1 MTHTRLG
8 LLGLCAMVFGLMAFG
23 TSGAQAEVGAKW
35 LILKPI
41 AGEKFELKEGSTLH
55 AAVNLEVEKDA
66 LGNPIP
72 LVLHSEIL
80 KIKTLFLCTEAK
92 ADEAKLLKD
101 GTIGKEEG
109 VPSGSKVLFGGCTTD
124 LNGSPAPECTPVDP
138 IAGKGKIS
146 TKPGHALLVLHEL
159 AGGVKDD
166 LTEIIPD
173 TGLGTTFA
181 TIVLPATCP
190 IGTSVPVIGKFFLKD
205 CENKALDHLVK
216 HLVEEGPLSELF
228 TISKTAE
235 HAAKLLGSAWAFL
248 EGEHAGMTWS
258 GDPI

>member
-1 MTHTRLG
+1 MTRTKLG

-35 LILKPI
+35 LILAADGTTKTG
-41 AGEKFELKEGSTLH
+41 ATLH
-55 AAVNLEVEKDA
+55 ASVGLEVEKNA
-66 LGNPIP
+66 LGEPIP

-80 KIKTLFLCTEAK
+80 KFKVLFLCTEAI

-109 VPSGSKVLFGGCTTD
+109 VPTGSKILFGGCTTD
-124 LNGSPAPECTPVDP
+124 LNGSPAPECTPEDP
-138 IAGKGKIS
+138 LAGKGKIS
-146 TKPGHALLVLHEL
+146 TQPGHALLVLHEL
-159 AGGVKDD
+159 SGGVKDD

-173 TGLGTTFA
+173 AGLGGTFA
-181 TIVLPATCP
+181 KIVLPAPCP

-205 CENKALDHLVK
+205 CEGLALTHLVK

-248 EGEHAGMTWS
+248 TGAEHKGLAWS
-258 GDPI
+258 GDPA